1 MIMTIDTEKDF
12 DEVAMQLSLI
22 SESDHF
28 TFIAIKHILTQ
39 IGQAR
44 SGKTKVVCQS
54 CGSYFETG
62 VV

>member
-1 MIMTIDTEKDF
+1 MIITIDTEKDF
-12 DEVAMQLSLI
+12 DEVAMQLSLLK
-22 SESDHF
+22 ESDHF

-44 SGKTKVVCQS
+44 KTKVICNS

-62 VV
+62 VI